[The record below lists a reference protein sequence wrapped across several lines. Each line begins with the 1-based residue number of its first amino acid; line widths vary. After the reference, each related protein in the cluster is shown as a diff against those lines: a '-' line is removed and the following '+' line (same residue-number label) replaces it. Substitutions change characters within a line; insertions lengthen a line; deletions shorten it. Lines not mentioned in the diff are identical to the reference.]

1 MFSVT
6 RLVHLTDPSDA
17 AAVAAVVHRIRA
29 AVDAT
34 PHRYALVQP
43 TLDGVR
49 NGGDVLVHLRFT
61 TQWDWESCRSAV
73 ESAIGGPDV
82 RHVDGADY
90 LPGSGRESW
99 SGSRTGAAAPTVYRT
114 LLLRV
119 DAAAARD
126 VVERFER
133 EMLRMPQHVTSML
146 SWQLSRVTASTGAG
160 EWTHV
165 WEQSFTDV
173 DGLLGQY
180 MAHPVHWG
188 YVDKW
193 FDPESVEYIVKDR
206 VCHSFCALPRQNPPN
221 PKENGVR
228 RSDLHPDV
236 ETMLAALESGFPDVT
251 AYPAAELREII
262 ASRRA
267 PLARTPDMRMARD
280 VVIDGPGGDLALRVY
295 VPHGDPVSRPVIV
308 FAHGGG
314 FVFCDLD
321 SHDEF
326 CRSMAE
332 AVDAVVVAV
341 DYRLAPEHPAP
352 AAMEDVYAAVRWTV
366 ANAATYGGDPTRV
379 AIAGDSAGGN
389 LSATVSVAA
398 RERGGPAIAAQILL
412 YPVIEDDFET
422 ESYQRYGVGYYNT
435 TTAMRW
441 YWEQYAP
448 HGRDSEL
455 VVPTRATTL
464 AGLPPAVVVTAE
476 LDPPCSEG
484 EAYAR
489 RLAADGV
496 PVIERRFDGLFHGFL
511 TFPQLSLT
519 GPARQEVWQLIR
531 RVLDPGFVGS
541 DAGQVHE
548 HATIEP

>member
-1 MFSVT
+1 MFDVT
-6 RLVHLTDPSDA
+6 RLVHLTDPNDPS
-17 AAVAAVVHRIRA
+17 AVDAVVDRIRA

-34 PHRYALVQP
+34 PHRCALVQP

-49 NGGDVLVHLRFT
+49 NGGDVLVHLRFA
-61 TQWDWESCRSAV
+61 TQGEWEGCRAAV

-90 LPGSGRESW
+90 VPGSARASW
-99 SGSRTGAAAPTVYRT
+99 SGSRTGSGAPTVYRT

-119 DAAAARD
+119 DDSAVPD

-133 EMLRMPQHVTSML
+133 EMLRMPPHVTSML
-146 SWQLSRVTASTGAG
+146 SWQLSRVTAATGAS

-165 WEQSFTDV
+165 WEQSFIDL

-206 VCHSFCALPRQNPPN
+206 VCHSFCALPSQSPAN
-221 PKENGVR
+221 PKEDGVR

-236 ETMLAALESGFPDVT
+236 EAMLAALEAGFPDVT
-251 AYPAAELREII
+251 QYPAAELREII

-267 PLARTPDMRMARD
+267 PLTRTPDMRTARD
-280 VVIDGPGGDLALRVY
+280 VVIDGPGGDLVLRVY
-295 VPHGDPVSRPVIV
+295 VPHGDPATRPVIV

-314 FVFCDLD
+314 FVFCSLD

-332 AVDAVVVAV
+332 AVDVVVVAV

-352 AAMEDVYAAVRWTV
+352 AAMEDVYAAVCWTV

-379 AIAGDSAGGN
+379 AVAGDSAGGN
-389 LSATVSVAA
+389 LSATVSLAA

-412 YPVIEDDFET
+412 YPVIGDDFET

-435 TTAMRW
+435 TKAMRW

-448 HGRDSEL
+448 DGRDSEL
-455 VVPTRATTL
+455 VIPTRATTL

-476 LDPPCSEG
+476 LDPPCTEG
-484 EAYAR
+484 EEYAR

-496 PVIERRFDGLFHGFL
+496 PVIEHRFDGLFHGFL

-519 GPARQEVWQLIR
+519 APARQELWQLIR
-531 RVLDPGFVGS
+531 RVLDPAFGASGDES
-541 DAGQVHE
+541 SHT
-548 HATIEP
+548 HAATGA

>member
-6 RLVHLTDPSDA
+6 RLVHLTDPSDT
-17 AAVAAVVHRIRA
+17 AAVEAVVHRIRA
-29 AVDAT
+29 GVDAT

-43 TLDGVR
+43 TLDGAR

-61 TQWDWESCRSAV
+61 TQWEWESCRSAV
-73 ESAIGGPDV
+73 ESAIAGPDV

-99 SGSRTGAAAPTVYRT
+99 SGSRTGAAVPTVYRT

-146 SWQLSRVTASTGAG
+146 SWQLSRVTAASGAS

-206 VCHSFCALPRQNPPN
+206 VCHSFCALPSQNPPN
-221 PKENGVR
+221 PKEDGVR

-236 ETMLAALESGFPDVT
+236 EAMLAALESGFPDVT
-251 AYPAAELREII
+251 QYPAAELREII

-280 VVIDGPGGDLALRVY
+280 VVIDGPGGDLTLRVY
-295 VPHGDPVSRPVIV
+295 VPPGDPESRPVIV

-341 DYRLAPEHPAP
+341 NYRLAPEHPAP
-352 AAMEDVYAAVRWTV
+352 AAMEDVYAAVCWTV

-389 LSATVSVAA
+389 LSATVAVAA
-398 RERGGPAIAAQILL
+398 RERSGPAIAAQILL
-412 YPVIEDDFET
+412 YPVIADDFET

-455 VVPTRATTL
+455 VIPTRATTL

-531 RVLDPGFVGS
+531 RVLDPGFGES
-541 DAGQVHE
+541 DAGQVHAP
-548 HATIEP
+548 ATIEP